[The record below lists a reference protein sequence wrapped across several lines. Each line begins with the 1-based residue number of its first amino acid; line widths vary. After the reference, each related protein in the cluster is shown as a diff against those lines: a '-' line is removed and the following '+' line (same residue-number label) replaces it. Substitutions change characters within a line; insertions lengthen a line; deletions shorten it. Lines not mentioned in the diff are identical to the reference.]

1 MYMTH
6 VDDAL
11 LTSRKK
17 CALGKGVIKL
27 NHSRVSD
34 LMIQYGVHSRDVYTL
49 PSHEKSLSQKIDQ
62 LG

>member
-49 PSHEKSLSQKIDQ
+49 PIHEKSLSQKIDQ